1 MEATAIALRRLSL
14 ISSHF
19 PTHCSS
25 SSQLTAFNC
34 SSTTNEEDN
43 QEIGC
48 VFCLIVRG
56 KSPSLKVYEDDVCL
70 CILDANPLCFGHSLV
85 IPKSHFSSLQET
97 PPSVVAAMCS
107 KVPLI
112 SSAVMKATGCDSFN
126 LLVNNGAA
134 AGQVI
139 YHTHLHIIP
148 RKASDCLWT
157 SESLT
162 RCSLKSDEA
171 LKLADDIRENLSFSN
186 NYEDN
191 KGHGPSLVVN

>member
-1 MEATAIALRRLSL
+1 MEPNSTALRRLSL

-19 PTHCSS
+19 PLTHCSS
-25 SSQLTAFNC
+25 SPHLGFN
-34 SSTTNEEDN
+34 SSSSSNGEN
-43 QEIGC
+43 QKNTC

-56 KSPSLKVYEDDVCL
+56 KAPSIKVYEDEVCL

-85 IPKSHFSSLQET
+85 IPKSHFPSLQET
-97 PPSVVAAMCS
+97 PPSVVAAMSS

-139 YHTHLHIIP
+139 YHTHIHIIP

-157 SESLT
+157 SESLS
-162 RCSLKSDEA
+162 RCPLKSDEA
-171 LKLADDIRENLSFSN
+171 QKLADGIRENLSFSN
-186 NYEDN
+186 NFEDS
-191 KGHGPSLVVN
+191 KGQGSSLIVN